1 MTQEQPRELSVLESL
16 RARNPER
23 SLPSLAVEYL
33 HTQDEMAAFL
43 REYTQHLR
51 TTSDNPMARR
61 DPLKAATGDI
71 LQAAWNYPYNVV
83 RKWDGL
89 MRTGT
94 IPPRDVLNT
103 SARKKP
109 GQNGGF

>member
-1 MTQEQPRELSVLESL
+1 
-16 RARNPER
+16 
-23 SLPSLAVEYL
+23 
-33 HTQDEMAAFL
+33 
-43 REYTQHLR
+43 
-51 TTSDNPMARR
+51 MARR

-109 GQNGGF
+109 GQNV